1 MKKLISR
8 AALASAALLAA
19 ACTTSGPKAYEYT
32 AFRNEAPTSILVLP
46 AHNNTTNVNAPD
58 YFLSTL
64 SMPIGDRGY
73 YVFPAHMVKRTLE
86 ENGLSDTGLVYN
98 ADTRRLGDLFGCDA
112 AIYVSIDRWESQY
125 VVLATSTNVE
135 FAYEVRSCRTGET
148 LWAHNEAMS
157 YSPQADSTGN
167 VWADL
172 LAAAVVAAVEKAA
185 PNYMPLARQAN
196 TLAFYRQGRG
206 LPAGPYLPELHNA
219 DLETFPDA
227 ATTARLEAE
236 AQAE

>member
-1 MKKLISR
+1 MKKLMLR
-8 AALASAALLAA
+8 AALASVALFAA
-19 ACTTSGPKAYEYT
+19 ACTTTGPAAYDYT
-32 AFRNEAPTSILVLP
+32 AFRQEAPASILVLP
-46 AHNNTTNVNAPD
+46 AHNNTLNVNAPD

-64 SMPIGDRGY
+64 SRPIGERGY

-86 ENGLSDTGLVYN
+86 DNGLSDTGLVYS

-125 VVLATSTNVE
+125 AVLATSTNVE
-135 FAYEVRSCRTGET
+135 FEYEVRSCRTGEA
-148 LWAHNEAMS
+148 LWTHTEAMS
-157 YSPQADSTGN
+157 YTPQADSTGN

-172 LAAAVVAAVEKAA
+172 IAAAVVAAVEKAA

-206 LPAGPYLPELHNA
+206 LPAGPYQAELYNA
-219 DLETFPDA
+219 DLEAFPDA
-227 ATTARLEAE
+227 ETKARMADAAE
-236 AQAE
+236 